1 VRLAFVFPDHT
12 AHRPGALRPWR
23 GHPAAAVLEEVE
35 QRSGRDLA
43 AMADEPDPARW
54 TSDAQPAVLA
64 ASLVAL
70 RSLTQA
76 GLRPDVVAGRGL
88 GELTAAVAAGVL
100 SAHDGATL
108 ATVRGAA
115 MAAASEA
122 RPGGMATVLRLG
134 RDAVEVI
141 VDGIEDATIA
151 ADDAPGQLVVAGSP
165 DALLDLRRGVRIA
178 GGRVVPL
185 RAAGAF
191 HSPAMAAAVPR
202 LAATLQRRALHE
214 PRVPMISA
222 VTADLVP
229 SRSDVAAALVTG
241 PQTPIRW
248 REVQARLVTLGV
260 THVVEVGPGGGLA
273 ALAART
279 APTLVVHHVAAP
291 NDLGSVLDALLPLE
305 VAV

>member
-1 VRLAFVFPDHT
+1 MRLAFVFPDHI

-35 QRSGRDLA
+35 QGSGRDLA
-43 AMADEPDPARW
+43 AMADEHDPAGW
-54 TSDAQPAVLA
+54 TTDAQPAVLA

-70 RSLTQA
+70 RSLAQA
-76 GLRPDVVAGRGL
+76 GLRPDVVAGHGL
-88 GELTAAVAAGVL
+88 GEVTAAVAAGVL
-100 SAHDGATL
+100 SPRDGVTFAT
-108 ATVRGAA
+108 ARGAA
-115 MAAASEA
+115 MAAASETT
-122 RPGGMATVLRLG
+122 PGGMTTVLRLG

-151 ADDAPGQLVVAGSP
+151 ADDAPGQVVVAGSP

-185 RAAGAF
+185 RAEGAF

-202 LAATLQRRALHE
+202 LAATLQRPSLHD
-214 PRVPMISA
+214 PRLPMVSA
-222 VTADLVP
+222 VTADLVS
-229 SRSDVAAALVTG
+229 SRSEVATVLVAG

-279 APTLVVHHVAAP
+279 APTLMVHHVAAP
-291 NDLGSVLDALLPLE
+291 DDLGSVLDALLPLE